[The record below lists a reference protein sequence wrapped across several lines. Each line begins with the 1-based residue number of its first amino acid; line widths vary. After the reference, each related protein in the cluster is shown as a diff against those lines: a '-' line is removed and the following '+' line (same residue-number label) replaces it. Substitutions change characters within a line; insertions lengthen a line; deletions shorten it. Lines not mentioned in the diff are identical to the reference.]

1 MVFALFGKGQCLEWI
16 LVSRKYASDYRLEN
30 VEDKKGRIITK
41 SIYRGDLYGF
51 SKSEKGLG
59 KLKKV
64 YVVSTLME
72 WVLYFASLLM
82 NTESGRTMYVSLPF
96 LVIAFPLL
104 GQSDAVWTF
113 ISSRKDVIRSV
124 KDKITE
130 KMISWVFMVFFFSL
144 SSFVGHIIF
153 WIRNGEG
160 VKDAIF
166 LVLTLLVLGLSW
178 NLFLQRKGLSMEK
191 SGTTVLPEREDE

>member
-1 MVFALFGKGQCLEWI
+1 M
-16 LVSRKYASDYRLEN
+16 VSRKYASDYRLEN

-51 SKSEKGLG
+51 SKPEKEIG

-64 YVVSTLME
+64 YAVSTLME

-178 NLFLQRKGLSMEK
+178 NLFLQRRGLSMEK